1 MGLIGVLGG
10 LTWPV
15 WVVVGAV
22 VAAGALIYKY
32 WQPIKAFFI
41 GVWEGIVE
49 GFRPVYED
57 LKPGLDAIG
66 AAFSWVGGKLGELW
80 TWFKGFFG
88 QVDYSKESLDGA
100 KSAGKRFGEILSWL
114 VSPIKL
120 VWQVGKWLGEAIGN
134 IVVKFQEWYSSS
146 PMFKLIADGF
156 MLLLNPIG
164 AVIKAYE
171 KLIELKNSWFG
182 HEGQVDKITGSNG
195 QGFWTIRDKMMQSGA
210 WVQERGDDDAL
221 NMGKLESM
229 LSSGA
234 IKAAD
239 LTAVRAVAFDKLG
252 TGDNLDQPFM
262 AKLDALI
269 AKQTAAE
276 AVVSGPANYSTN
288 ITLNGTNVTPDQVAN
303 ANKSAM
309 QALHDKN
316 SSAKEINQHTD
327 P

>member
-1 MGLIGVLGG
+1 
-10 LTWPV
+10 
-15 WVVVGAV
+15 
-22 VAAGALIYKY
+22 
-32 WQPIKAFFI
+32 
-41 GVWEGIVE
+41 
-49 GFRPVYED
+49 
-57 LKPGLDAIG
+57 
-66 AAFSWVGGKLGELW
+66 
-80 TWFKGFFG
+80 
-88 QVDYSKESLDGA
+88 
-100 KSAGKRFGEILSWL
+100 
-114 VSPIKL
+114 
-120 VWQVGKWLGEAIGN
+120 
-134 IVVKFQEWYSSS
+134 
-146 PMFKLIADGF
+146 MFKLIADGF

-195 QGFWTIRDKMMQSGA
+195 QGFWTIRDKMMHSGA
-210 WVQERGDDDAL
+210 WVQERGDDAL

-269 AKQTAAE
+269 AKQTATE

-288 ITLNGTNVTPDQVAN
+288 ITLNGTSVTPDQVAT

-309 QALHDKN
+309 QALHDKHTE
-316 SSAKEINQHTD
+316 SAKGRNGLHE
-327 P
+327 